1 MIFENSFI
9 VDRRQAILGGGALML
24 SACGSLQIIPKPQ
37 TPQLYLLRPQIMP
50 PMGAA
55 VAWRLAVGIPDATAS
70 LDTTRIALSRSA
82 TTLDYF
88 ANAAWDDR
96 LPLILQNLLIKT
108 FDASGRIVSVG
119 RDTAGLEADYLLQA
133 EVRNFEA
140 HYDTPE
146 GAPKITVSIQAKLAR
161 MPQREIVATL
171 NATQETQ
178 AAANNLDSIVLAFD
192 QAAAPAITQ
201 IAAWTLNAPN
211 PPPPP
216 LGP

>member
-1 MIFENSFI
+1 MRFKDSLI
-9 VDRRQAILGGGALML
+9 VDRRYVILAGGAGLL
-24 SACGSLQIIPKPQ
+24 SACGSLQLIPMPQ

-50 PMGAA
+50 PMGAP
-55 VAWRLAVGIPDATAS
+55 VPWRLAVGIPDATAS

-82 TTLDYF
+82 TTMDYY

-96 LPLILQNLLIKT
+96 LPLILQKLLIET

-119 RDTAGLEADYLLQA
+119 RDTTGLEADYLLQA

-140 HYDTPE
+140 HYDTPD
-146 GAPKITVSIQAKLAR
+146 GAPKVTVSIQAKLAR

-171 NATQETQ
+171 NATQQ
-178 AAANNLDSIVLAFD
+178 AQASANNLDSVVLAFD
-192 QAAAPAITQ
+192 QATAPAIAQ
-201 IAAWTLNAPN
+201 IAAWTLGAPN

-216 LGP
+216 AP